1 MTRPVAGI
9 ICCTRTVGIEPAQ
22 AVMNRYVASAMRY
35 ADAAALLV
43 PSMPQLMQASEVAS
57 RLDGLMLTGSPSNLD
72 PALYGQDVPDA
83 PGPFDAGRDTMTA
96 DLIKAMLDQ
105 GKPVFGVC
113 RGFQEINVAFGGTLR
128 RDMGQGGGAASGDLI
143 AHHAADDVD
152 FNGMFDHLHEV
163 ALTPGG
169 VLATA
174 FDAQAATVNSVHYQG
189 VDRLGDGL
197 TVEARAPDG
206 VVEAVSTTV
215 GGAPVL
221 AVQWHPEWRT
231 DLNPQSQ
238 VFFQLFG
245 KALRGEPLDPLIPA
259 NAGTQMEGR

>member
-1 MTRPVAGI
+1 MTARPVAGI

-22 AVMNRYVASAMRY
+22 AVMNRYVASAMQY

-43 PSMPQLMQASEVAS
+43 PSMPELMQASEVAS

-128 RDMGQGGGAASGDLI
+128 RDMAASHELI
-143 AHHAADDVD
+143 DHHAPDDVP
-152 FNGMFDHLHEV
+152 FNDMFDHVHAV
-163 ALTPGG
+163 TLTPGG

-174 FDAQAATVNSVHYQG
+174 LGVQAAVVNSVHYQG
-189 VDRLGDGL
+189 VDTLGGGL
-197 TVEARAPDG
+197 SVEALAEDD
-206 VVEAVSTTV
+206 VVEAFSATV
-215 GGAPVL
+215 NGAPVL
-221 AVQWHPEWRT
+221 AVQWHPEWKTER
-231 DLNPQSQ
+231 NPQSQ
-238 VFFQLFG
+238 IFFQLFG
-245 KALRGEPLDPLIPA
+245 RALRGEGLRPPA
-259 NAGTQMEGR
+259 P